1 MFWLEEFAELD
12 SKYKL
17 KLDGMLKRPMR
28 AIHAA
33 QWIVVSSV
41 NYIYLDNFILLWNL
55 KLASN
60 NNIKE
65 YYELLFLACDRSHAN
80 CLDGIDDGNQQI

>member
-1 MFWLEEFAELD
+1 MTNLWEEHSIFPMFWLEEFAELD

-41 NYIYLDNFILLWNL
+41 NYIYLDNFIFFE
-55 KLASN
+55 
-60 NNIKE
+60 I
-65 YYELLFLACDRSHAN
+65 
-80 CLDGIDDGNQQI
+80 